1 MRIITL
7 ATLSAA
13 LVVAVPATARTQSD
27 SDQPTAGQSAEKKVC
42 KKLKVTGS
50 RMSDRVCLTESEWKK
65 VEDQK

>member
-13 LVVAVPATARTQSD
+13 LVFAVPATAKGQSD

-50 RMSDRVCLTESEWKK
+50 RMGDRVCLTASEWKK
-65 VEDQK
+65 VEEQK

>member
-13 LVVAVPATARTQSD
+13 LVVAVPATAKSQSD
-27 SDQPTAGQSAEKKVC
+27 SDQSTASQSAEKKVC

-50 RMSDRVCLTESEWKK
+50 RMGDRVCMTATEWKK